1 MEMEMT
7 KDDAARKYREVFGD
21 GETKVECNEENV
33 STLLRY
39 LNTLPPFGWATLPY
53 MTIGYAVNS
62 YDCGGQQATAI
73 VLDKAIEVGGELTRR
88 IVIGAPRRHLVR
100 YTHIRK

>member
-1 MEMEMT
+1 METGMT
-7 KDDAARKYREVFGD
+7 KDDAARKYRETFGN

-53 MTIGYAVNS
+53 MTIGYTVSS
-62 YDCGGQQATAI
+62 YNCGGRQATAI
-73 VLDKAIEVGGELTRR
+73 VLDKAIEFAGKLTRH
-88 IVIGAPRRHLVR
+88 IVISAPRRYLVK